1 MNLGETLH
9 ALRLADE
16 PVPQTLRLPTVAE
29 VAAIEAQLGVFFHPD
44 YRRFL
49 LEASDVVVGTLEPAT
64 ITAPES
70 HTHLPELVAS
80 ARALGVP
87 DSLFPFCADNG
98 DFYCLTAAGS
108 VRYWS
113 HDGANPESWPSLA
126 AWIARVW
133 LGERG

>member
-1 MNLGETLH
+1 MFFIQIT
-9 ALRLADE
+9 AL
-16 PVPQTLRLPTVAE
+16 
-29 VAAIEAQLGVFFHPD
+29 
-44 YRRFL
+44 L
-49 LEASDVVVGTLEPAT
+49 LEASDVVVGTLELEPAT

-70 HTHLPELVAS
+70 HAYLPELVAS

-113 HDGANPESWPSLA
+113 HDGANPESWPGLA
-126 AWIARVW
+126 D
-133 LGERG
+133 G